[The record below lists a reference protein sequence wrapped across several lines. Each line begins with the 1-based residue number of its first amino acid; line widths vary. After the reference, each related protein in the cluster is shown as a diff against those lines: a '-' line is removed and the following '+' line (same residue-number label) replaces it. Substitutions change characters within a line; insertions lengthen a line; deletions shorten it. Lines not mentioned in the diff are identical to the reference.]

1 MESMLRTRDSFVTEL
16 QNNID
21 IYRKELNE
29 SEIKLQ
35 QELSRT
41 RTLEQELQVLRNKVT
56 EVLEVSEQK
65 SDDLLRCQNECV
77 EVCTNLQIHQVYQKF
92 LPCFV
97 MYMFVETSN

>member
-1 MESMLRTRDSFVTEL
+1 LLWKNNILCVYRKLSELESMLRTRDSFVTEL

-29 SEIKLQ
+29 SETKLQ

-56 EVLEVSEQK
+56 EVLEGSEQK
-65 SDDLLRCQNECV
+65 TDNLLRCQTECV
-77 EVCTNLQIHQVYQKF
+77 EVCMNLQIH
-92 LPCFV
+92 
-97 MYMFVETSN
+97 

>member
-1 MESMLRTRDSFVTEL
+1 MESMLRTRDNFVTEL

-29 SEIKLQ
+29 SETKLQ

-41 RTLEQELQVLRNKVT
+41 RTLEQEMQVLRNKVT

-65 SDDLLRCQNECV
+65 SDDLLRCKNECV
-77 EVCTNLQIHQVYQKF
+77 EVCANLQIH
-92 LPCFV
+92 
-97 MYMFVETSN
+97 